1 MDGVSALVI
10 PQPAG
15 VAGLREAPGWTARL
29 PPEPSG
35 QDRLVVLEHR
45 VGDVDDAEQSEVAPV
60 EAEEIEAVID
70 ANPGPSE
77 IPAAFDNI
85 ETGVLEHDIA
95 THDPA
100 PLDET
105 DEGDVLDLGNVEGLS
120 GAPSSMREM
129 VGSGEPHESDLSDR
143 MEKPG

>member
-1 MDGVSALVI
+1 MTPEELEAIPGIDEAVVSQIQSSIV
-10 PQPAG
+10 
-15 VAGLREAPGWTARL
+15 
-29 PPEPSG
+29 SFYG
-35 QDRLVVLEHR
+35 QY
-45 VGDVDDAEQSEVAPV
+45 DAEQSEVAPV

-105 DEGDVLDLGNVEGLS
+105 DEGEVLDLGNVEGLS

-143 MEKPG
+143 MEKPE

>member
-1 MDGVSALVI
+1 MTPEELEAIPGIDEAVVSQIQSSIV
-10 PQPAG
+10 
-15 VAGLREAPGWTARL
+15 
-29 PPEPSG
+29 SFYG
-35 QDRLVVLEHR
+35 QY
-45 VGDVDDAEQSEVAPV
+45 DAEQSEVAPV

-105 DEGDVLDLGNVEGLS
+105 DEGEVLDLGNVEGLS

-129 VGSGEPHESDLSDR
+129 VGSGGSQEGDSSDR
-143 MEKPG
+143 MEKPE